1 MDDTGIDY
9 LTAPD
14 GSQGGDG
21 RVWATP
27 EETTVK
33 RDDGTYDIPVKPGTV
48 INLNPG
54 DEWTPPGSGPIL
66 VDEIQSVTA
75 PLPTR
80 GTGIPGG
87 GRGPFP
93 STGAG
98 DYPVVLEIDDIN
110 ITNPGFG
117 YNPDKDKIIIETSDG
132 TSKGAELKIK
142 TDPLGSIT
150 GVDVVKGGI
159 GFNEDPK
166 IYIQSDSGYNA
177 KMIPVFKV
185 NRIGEDA
192 SPEVVAAAGTPG
204 VIQVIDCV
212 GKV

>member
-1 MDDTGIDY
+1 M
-9 LTAPD
+9 
-14 GSQGGDG
+14 S
-21 RVWATP
+21 P
-27 EETTVK
+27 EALFEQPPLIFIVTEPIS
-33 RDDGTYDIPVKPGTV
+33 IPT
-48 INLNPG
+48 
-54 DEWTPPGSGPIL
+54 
-66 VDEIQSVTA
+66 
-75 PLPTR
+75 PLPT
-80 GTGIPGG
+80 GTTIGTTTG
-87 GRGPFP
+87 GRRGVPSGTKGPFP

-142 TDPLGSIT
+142 TDPLGSLI

-185 NRIGEDA
+185 NRVGEDSA
-192 SPEVVAAAGTPG
+192 PEIVAAAGTPG
-204 VIQVIDCV
+204 VVQVIDCV